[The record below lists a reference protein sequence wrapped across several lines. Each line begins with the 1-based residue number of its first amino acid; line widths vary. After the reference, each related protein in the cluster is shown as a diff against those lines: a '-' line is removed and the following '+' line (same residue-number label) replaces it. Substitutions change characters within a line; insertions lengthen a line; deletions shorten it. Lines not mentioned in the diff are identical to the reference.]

1 MAQVGI
7 GAVQGWLKGGPKMAQ
22 EQQWR
27 GPMTVQGNLVADSEH
42 PGVFPRS
49 RSCLPEAQELSS

>member
-27 GPMTVQGNLVADSEH
+27 GPMTVQGWPKGST
-42 PGVFPRS
+42 G
-49 RSCLPEAQELSS
+49 ELGGRLGAPWGIS